1 VYSGNPQVVVLML
14 LIAGAGRAGW
24 LADSFSAALK
34 VYAIIPLLGE
44 KQWRRLVLASVVT
57 VASILIAPSLW
68 ISYAQHFGAIS
79 ARLAQEAEGGYSA
92 FYYPVVLIPTAVA
105 ILFLW
110 RLDPKAAAFLAVPA
124 LWPSSE
130 FHYSTFAQ
138 PVMTPLLAI
147 MLAIPLHLMAPIT
160 IDLYV
165 ISRYASPTFHVRLGA
180 WAAAWSA
187 SRP

>member
-1 VYSGNPQVVVLML
+1 MP
-14 LIAGAGRAGW
+14 AGW
-24 LADSFSAALK
+24 LADSFSVALK

-44 KQWRRLVLASVVT
+44 KQWRRLVLAGVVT

-68 ISYAQHFGAIS
+68 ISYAEHFGAIS
-79 ARLAQEAEGGYSA
+79 ARLAQETEGGYSA
-92 FYYPVVLIPTAVA
+92 FYYPVVLIPTALA

-110 RLDPKAAAFLAVPA
+110 RLDPKAAALLAVPA

-130 FHYSTFAQ
+130 FHYATFAQ

-147 MLAIPLHLMAPIT
+147 MLAIPLHLLAPIT
-160 IDLYV
+160 IDLY
-165 ISRYASPTFHVRLGA
+165 IIGRYASPPFHARLGT